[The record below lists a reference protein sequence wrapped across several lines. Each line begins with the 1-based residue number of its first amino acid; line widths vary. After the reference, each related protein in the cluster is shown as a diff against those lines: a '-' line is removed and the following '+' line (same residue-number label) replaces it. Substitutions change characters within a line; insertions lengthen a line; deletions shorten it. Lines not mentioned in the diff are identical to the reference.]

1 MKLTRNQSQNFV
13 LYFSYHERRK
23 KKISEEMN
31 GSKKDNEKEKRNK

>member
-13 LYFSYHERRK
+13 LYFAYHERRK

-31 GSKKDNEKEKRNK
+31 GSKKDNEKVKRNK